1 MCEQSNS
8 FDQSLANVF
17 RVHPARVKET
27 IRRSRG
33 DTSRESR
40 SSSREPRIV
49 ALFRSKPRR
58 DTSPLPLSRTRLMNT
73 STVSD
78 FSSLAARAHIA
89 PRASALRAASSL
101 PAARGRGGLVVRA
114 DGGSGI
120 NLSGFPFLLARKAG
134 FDTSEGIAGFTP
146 FAELF
151 IGRTAM
157 GGFATGLAQE
167 LITGDGI
174 LAQIG
179 WRDQPNEGLFSFL
192 LAFLATTTLA
202 GVAVTFKQMSSG
214 EMSNAQFRR
223 YQNFLGLSPKDERAR
238 MEATREAQRKEL
250 DGAAL
255 ADELAAAAAAATASP
270 GATLD
275 EAPEL
280 SPRQEEDVTTAYL
293 RTVELDNARWAMVGF
308 FAAVLM
314 EAKTGGGIIPQGI
327 MYGKMLGLL
336 GPDSGF

>member
-1 MCEQSNS
+1 M
-8 FDQSLANVF
+8 
-17 RVHPARVKET
+17 T
-27 IRRSRG
+27 
-33 DTSRESR
+33 
-40 SSSREPRIV
+40 
-49 ALFRSKPRR
+49 
-58 DTSPLPLSRTRLMNT
+58 M

-78 FSSLAARAHIA
+78 VSCLAARARIA

-101 PAARGRGGLVVRA
+101 PVARGRGGLVVRA

-120 NLSGFPFLLARKAG
+120 NLSGFPYLLARKAG

-192 LAFLATTTLA
+192 LAFLAVSTAA
-202 GVAVTFKQMSSG
+202 GVGVTFKQMSSG

-238 MEATREAQRKEL
+238 LEATREAQQKDL

-255 ADELAAAAAAATASP
+255 ADEFAAAAAAAAASP
-270 GATLD
+270 GATFD

-327 MYGKMLGLL
+327 MYGKMLGVL

>member
-1 MCEQSNS
+1 M
-8 FDQSLANVF
+8 
-17 RVHPARVKET
+17 T
-27 IRRSRG
+27 
-33 DTSRESR
+33 
-40 SSSREPRIV
+40 
-49 ALFRSKPRR
+49 
-58 DTSPLPLSRTRLMNT
+58 M

-78 FSSLAARAHIA
+78 VSCLAARARIA

-101 PAARGRGGLVVRA
+101 PVARGRGGLVVRA

-120 NLSGFPFLLARKAG
+120 NLSGFPYLLARKAG

-192 LAFLATTTLA
+192 LAFLAVSTVA
-202 GVAVTFKQMSSG
+202 GVGVTLKQMSSG
-214 EMSNAQFRR
+214 EMSNAQLRR

-238 MEATREAQRKEL
+238 LEATREAQQKDL

-255 ADELAAAAAAATASP
+255 ADEFAAAAAAASP
-270 GATLD
+270 SATFD

>member
-1 MCEQSNS
+1 MKKKKKKKKKRPS
-8 FDQSLANVF
+8 DAILAGHVTALRF
-17 RVHPARVKET
+17 AA
-27 IRRSRG
+27 
-33 DTSRESR
+33 
-40 SSSREPRIV
+40 REPRVV
-49 ALFRSKPRR
+49 AGKSASRYVAFDTLAHAPDDHVHCLRRLLPRR
-58 DTSPLPLSRTRLMNT
+58 
-73 STVSD
+73 
-78 FSSLAARAHIA
+78 ARAH
-89 PRASALRAASSL
+89 RALRERARAASSL
-101 PAARGRGGLVVRA
+101 PVARRRGGLVVRA

-120 NLSGFPFLLARKAG
+120 NLSGFPYLLARKAG

-192 LAFLATTTLA
+192 LAFLAVSTAA
-202 GVAVTFKQMSSG
+202 GVGVTFKQMSSG

-223 YQNFLGLSPKDERAR
+223 YQNFWASRPGTSARVSRRRAR
-238 MEATREAQRKEL
+238 RSRRSW
-250 DGAAL
+250 
-255 ADELAAAAAAATASP
+255 TAP
-270 GATLD
+270 RWRMDRRRRRRRRRVAGRGVRRV
-275 EAPEL
+275 PEL

-314 EAKTGGGIIPQGI
+314 EAKTGGSSRRASCTGRCSASSARIR
-327 MYGKMLGLL
+327 
-336 GPDSGF
+336 DSNGATFLESRR

>member
-1 MCEQSNS
+1 M
-8 FDQSLANVF
+8 
-17 RVHPARVKET
+17 T
-27 IRRSRG
+27 
-33 DTSRESR
+33 
-40 SSSREPRIV
+40 
-49 ALFRSKPRR
+49 
-58 DTSPLPLSRTRLMNT
+58 M

-78 FSSLAARAHIA
+78 VSCLAARAHRA
-89 PRASALRAASSL
+89 RASALRAASSL
-101 PAARGRGGLVVRA
+101 PVARRRGGLVVRA

-120 NLSGFPFLLARKAG
+120 NLSGFPYLLARKAG

-192 LAFLATTTLA
+192 LAFLAVSTAA
-202 GVAVTFKQMSSG
+202 GVGVTFKQMSSG

-238 MEATREAQRKEL
+238 LEATREAQQKSWTAPR
-250 DGAAL
+250 
-255 ADELAAAAAAATASP
+255 ADESP
-270 GATLD
+270 PPPPPPCRRARRST
-275 EAPEL
+275 
-280 SPRQEEDVTTAYL
+280 SPRAVAARR
-293 RTVELDNARWAMVGF
+293 RT
-308 FAAVLM
+308 
-314 EAKTGGGIIPQGI
+314 
-327 MYGKMLGLL
+327 
-336 GPDSGF
+336 

>member
-1 MCEQSNS
+1 MTMC
-8 FDQSLANVF
+8 
-17 RVHPARVKET
+17 
-27 IRRSRG
+27 
-33 DTSRESR
+33 
-40 SSSREPRIV
+40 
-49 ALFRSKPRR
+49 
-58 DTSPLPLSRTRLMNT
+58 
-73 STVSD
+73 TVSD
-78 FSSLAARAHIA
+78 VSCLAARACIA
-89 PRASALRAASSL
+89 PRAGALRAASSL
-101 PAARGRGGLVVRA
+101 PAARGRGGLAVRA

-120 NLSGFPFLLARKAG
+120 NLSGFPYLLARKAG

-179 WRDQPNEGLFSFL
+179 WRDQPNEALFEFL
-192 LAFLATTTLA
+192 LFFLAASTVA
-202 GVAVTFKQMSSG
+202 GVAVTFKQLSSG
-214 EMSNAQFRR
+214 EMSKAQFKR
-223 YQNFLGLSPKDERAR
+223 YQNFLGLSPKDEQAR
-238 MEATREAQRKEL
+238 VEATREAQQKEL
-250 DGAAL
+250 DGYAL
-255 ADELAAAAAAATASP
+255 ADEFAAVAAAATASP
-270 GATLD
+270 DATFD
-275 EAPEL
+275 ESPEL
-280 SPRQEEDVTTAYL
+280 SPAQEQDVTTAYL
-293 RTVELDNARWAMVGF
+293 RKIELDNARWAMVGF